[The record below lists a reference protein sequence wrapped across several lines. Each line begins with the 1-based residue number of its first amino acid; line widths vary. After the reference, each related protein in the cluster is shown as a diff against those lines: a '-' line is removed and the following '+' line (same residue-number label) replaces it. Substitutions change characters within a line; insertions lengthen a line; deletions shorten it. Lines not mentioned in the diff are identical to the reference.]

1 MVDAHRAKGAHRT
14 RSGTTTGDP
23 DLARLLEELY
33 LRQGLTIRQVAAHL
47 GLSNREVWRQ
57 LKNAGIP
64 RRSVGVRGTVLDP
77 EVLQELYVK
86 ERLSIN
92 QVAARLGVG
101 RSVVERNLRTNS
113 ITRARRQRLP
123 KELLEELYI
132 GRRLSAEA
140 VAARVGVSKENV
152 LADLR
157 YWNLPR
163 RRAGRGPKPL
173 TREFAER
180 VYRDLLRDVYD
191 IETPDGECPRI
202 PGTGPSSDLGMG

>member
-1 MVDAHRAKGAHRT
+1 
-14 RSGTTTGDP
+14 
-23 DLARLLEELY
+23 
-33 LRQGLTIRQVAAHL
+33 
-47 GLSNREVWRQ
+47 VWRQ

-64 RRSVGVRGTVLDP
+64 RRSVGVRGTVLDAD
-77 EVLQELYVK
+77 VLRELYVK

-123 KELLEELYI
+123 KELLEELYVN
-132 GRRLSAEA
+132 RRLSAEA
-140 VAARVGVSKENV
+140 VATRVGVSKENV

-157 YWNLPR
+157 YWSLPR

-173 TREFAER
+173 TKEFAER
-180 VYRDLLRDVYD
+180 VYKELLRDVYE
-191 IETPDGECPRI
+191 IEAPQN
-202 PGTGPSSDLGMG
+202 PGTPNSADPDPGEPPQTEG

>member
-1 MVDAHRAKGAHRT
+1 
-14 RSGTTTGDP
+14 
-23 DLARLLEELY
+23 
-33 LRQGLTIRQVAAHL
+33 VAAHL

-64 RRSVGVRGTVLDP
+64 RRSVGVRGTVLDAD
-77 EVLQELYVK
+77 VLKELYVR

-113 ITRARRQRLP
+113 ITRTRRQRLP
-123 KELLEELYI
+123 KDLLEELYVR
-132 GRRLSAEA
+132 RRLSAEA
-140 VAARVGVSKENV
+140 VAGRVGCSKENV

-180 VYRDLLRDVYD
+180 VYRDLLRDVYEID
-191 IETPDGECPRI
+191 PPLEPPGPPQPRR
-202 PGTGPSSDLGMG
+202 D

>member
-1 MVDAHRAKGAHRT
+1 
-14 RSGTTTGDP
+14 
-23 DLARLLEELY
+23 
-33 LRQGLTIRQVAAHL
+33 VAANL

-64 RRSVGVRGTVLDP
+64 RRSVGVRGTVLDVD
-77 EVLQELYVK
+77 VLQELYVK

-113 ITRARRQRLP
+113 ITRTRRQRLA
-123 KELLEELYI
+123 KEDLEELYVR
-132 GRRLSAEA
+132 RRLSAEA
-140 VAARVGVSKENV
+140 VANRVGVSKENV

-157 YWNLPR
+157 YWGLPR

-173 TREFAER
+173 TKEFAER
-180 VYRDLLRDVYD
+180 VYQDLLRDVYEID
-191 IETPDGECPRI
+191 PPEPGQPGSPDSADGDQP
-202 PGTGPSSDLGMG
+202 